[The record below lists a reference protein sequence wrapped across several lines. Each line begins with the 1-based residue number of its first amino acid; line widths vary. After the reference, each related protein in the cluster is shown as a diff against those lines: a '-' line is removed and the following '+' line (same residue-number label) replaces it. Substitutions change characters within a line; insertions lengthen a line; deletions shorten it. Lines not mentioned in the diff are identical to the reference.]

1 MAHSNFRRSLLI
13 AIALCSAPAADLLA
27 QTAADELFAGD
38 ALNELRLSISSRDLQ
53 KLRAHYDENTYY
65 PADLQWKDLRVRN
78 IAVRSRGSASRSAS
92 KPGLQIDFDRFV
104 SGQHFV
110 GLRSLVLDNLW
121 QDPSMI
127 RERLAMAFFERMGEP
142 APRESFARLYI
153 NNEYQGLYAIVEDV
167 SSDFLARTFE
177 KDTGYLF
184 EYKNVRRFYGEYLGD
199 DLGAYKVLFEP
210 RSHELEADAVLYSPI
225 RNLFRE
231 INHDD
236 DSVWRDR
243 VETYLNLKQFVTHV
257 AIEMFLAEPDGIL
270 GFSGMNNFYLLR
282 QADTNRHRL
291 IPWDKDLSFSDISS
305 SVLPQEVDNELFR
318 RAMAYDDLRALYQK
332 KLAQCAH
339 VAAGGWLQK
348 QIVASASLI
357 TDAVREDTAKPY
369 ANEEFDAA
377 IKFLK
382 KFARQRSS
390 FVVKE
395 IGTHPEWAMAWAIR

>member
-1 MAHSNFRRSLLI
+1 MAHANFRRSLLV
-13 AIALCSAPAADLLA
+13 AIALCSVTAPDLLA
-27 QTAADELFAGD
+27 QTASDQLFAGD
-38 ALNELRLSISSRDLQ
+38 MLNDIRLFISSRDLQ

-65 PADLQWKDLRVRN
+65 PADLQWKDVRVRN
-78 IAVRSRGSASRSAS
+78 IAVRSRGSASRSAT

-104 SGQHFV
+104 SGQEFV

-142 APRESFARLYI
+142 APRESFGKVYI
-153 NNEYQGLYAIVEDV
+153 NNEYQGLYVIVEDV

-184 EYKNVRRFYGEYLGD
+184 EYRNVRRFYGEYLGD
-199 DLGAYKVLFEP
+199 DLGAYKLLFEP

-236 DSVWRDR
+236 DSAWRER

-270 GFSGMNNFYLLR
+270 GFSGMNNFYLFR
-282 QADTNRHRL
+282 QADTNRHRF

-332 KLAQCAH
+332 KLAQCAQ

-348 QIVASASLI
+348 LVVASASLI
-357 TDAVREDTAKPY
+357 TEAVREDPAKPY
-369 ANEEFDAA
+369 ANEEFESA
-377 IKFLK
+377 IKFMK
-382 KFARQRSS
+382 KFARQRSD
-390 FVVKE
+390 FVVRE
-395 IGTHPEWAMAWAIR
+395 IGTHPEWATKWAIR